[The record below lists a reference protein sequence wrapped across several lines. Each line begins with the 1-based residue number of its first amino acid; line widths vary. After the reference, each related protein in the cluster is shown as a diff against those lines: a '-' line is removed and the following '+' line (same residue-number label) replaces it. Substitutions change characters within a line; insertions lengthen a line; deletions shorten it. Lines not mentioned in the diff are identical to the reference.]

1 MSTSSRLHFKM
12 MSFVHE
18 TLYGLFRDPYEAL
31 NAAGLEEGQRVLE
44 VGCGPGFFTV
54 PAAKVV
60 GERGSVCALDVS
72 PLAIARVEQK
82 VEKAG
87 VTNVKTIL
95 TDAAHTDLPDA
106 SFDFIFVFG
115 FDRNVRQM
123 GSILPELHRLLKPA
137 GTLATEGRLWRS
149 SELFHSTEPE
159 GHILEFRKARVLK
172 FRKA

>member
-1 MSTSSRLHFKM
+1 MSMSNRLHFKM

-18 TLYGLFRDPYEAL
+18 TLYGLFRDPHEAL
-31 NAAGLEEGQRVLE
+31 DAAGLKEGQRVLE

-95 TDAAHTDLPDA
+95 TDAAHTGLPDA
-106 SFDFIFVFG
+106 SFDLIFVFG

-123 GSILPELHRLLKPA
+123 GSILPELHRLLKPE

-149 SELFHSTEPE
+149 SELFHCTEPD
-159 GHILEFRKARVLK
+159 GRVLQ
-172 FRKA
+172 FRRA